1 MRFFFFKSVN
11 KAKKTEKIEKYS
23 TKSIL
28 KASSIKIE
36 KKEWD
41 SLGSIIEGNV
51 ITAKPQQ
58 YLLNLV

>member
-1 MRFFFFKSVN
+1 MRSFFLKSAPKV
-11 KAKKTEKIEKYS
+11 KKTEKIEKYS

-28 KASSIKIE
+28 KVSSIKIE
-36 KKEWD
+36 KNEKD
-41 SLGSIIEGNV
+41 SLGSSIEGNV